1 MRSEAYSSLVDDVES
16 LCIVKEC
23 RELEGRYGSN
33 YTSKILSDSGTPVVE
48 IENTIYR
55 RDQVLQGDKVSQNHH
70 DLRKLADTVGWK
82 KLWDH
87 CLDQGETCVASLV
100 NLVRILSYP
109 QHATRS
115 CPLCESDSELQI
127 VSLADHIISQHTS
140 SSDSWNTLL
149 NSLCEL
155 EPKCFTHLLCLY
167 KLFKPS

>member
-1 MRSEAYSSLVDDVES
+1 MRIASPSVTT
-16 LCIVKEC
+16 
-23 RELEGRYGSN
+23 
-33 YTSKILSDSGTPVVE
+33 YTTRTGGQLINPRCACAQRGL
-48 IENTIYR
+48 
-55 RDQVLQGDKVSQNHH
+55 LQGDKVSQNHH